1 MAEHAQPV
9 PSRKRGWGALCV
21 LAGILLLIATLGTVY
36 FATQHTVAIEI
47 NGVRL
52 LYRTHQRSPQGV
64 LRELGL
70 VLNTEDLIEF
80 PDELPSADAPIRVTL
95 ARTALLTHDG
105 SVTRLRTHATTVG
118 HLLGEMGVVVYPY
131 DRVWLSG
138 NPCDLEAPL
147 PSIETPARPA
157 FATLMAEIRRP
168 IRLNLRRAVTL
179 TVQDGA
185 LHSDL
190 YTTARTL
197 GEALY
202 ENGVMIYA
210 GDRVSPDLN
219 TEITPGLIVS
229 IERSKPVVVDM
240 AGERQ
245 MVRTRTKTVGA
256 LLEAMDLDLNP
267 KDRIEPDASTELQR
281 DMQITVTQIRDE
293 YFVEEEPIP
302 YEVRRE
308 PDPELEIDN
317 ERVAHWGREGARRR
331 RYRVHYENG
340 QEMYRVEVEDWV
352 AHEPI
357 DRIINYGTKI
367 VLREL
372 ETPNGTVTYWR
383 KIRVLV
389 TSYNAPTA
397 GKPPDH
403 PTYGITRLG
412 WKARKGIIAVDPRV
426 IPLLQNIYVPGY
438 GVGVAGDTGSAI
450 QWKHI
455 DLCYDDHNLVHWY
468 RWEDIYL
475 LTPVPDRSTIAWT
488 IPDLPQERR

>member
-1 MAEHAQPV
+1 MVEGAQPV
-9 PSRKRGWGALCV
+9 PNRRSGWGALCV
-21 LAGILLLIATLGTVY
+21 LAGLLLLIATLSTVY
-36 FATQHTVAIEI
+36 FATRHTVAIEI

-70 VLNTEDLIEF
+70 VLAVEDQVEF
-80 PDELPSADAPIRVTL
+80 PDQMPSEDAPIRITL

-105 SVTRLRTHATTVG
+105 SVTQLRSHATTVG

-131 DRVWLSG
+131 DRIWLAG
-138 NPCDLEAPL
+138 NPSDLEAPL
-147 PSIETPARPA
+147 PAIPSPPRSG
-157 FATLMAEIRRP
+157 FAPLLAELRRP

-185 LHSDL
+185 LQSNL

-210 GDRVSPDLN
+210 GDRVFPALH
-219 TEITPGLIVS
+219 TEITPGLTAF
-229 IERSKPVVVDM
+229 IERSKPVVVDV

-245 MVRTRTKTVGA
+245 MLRTRTKTVGA
-256 LLEAMDLDLNP
+256 LLEAMEVNLNP
-267 KDRIEPDASTELQR
+267 KDRIVPSVSVELLR
-281 DMQITVTQIRDE
+281 DMLITVTRIHDE
-293 YFVEEEPIP
+293 YVVEEEPIP
-302 YEVRRE
+302 YEMRRE

-340 QEMYRVEVEDWV
+340 QEMYRVVQEDWV
-352 AHEPI
+352 AREPI
-357 DRIINYGTKI
+357 DRIVNYGTKI

-372 ETPNGTVTYWR
+372 ETPEGVVTYWR

-397 GKPPDH
+397 GKPLDH

-412 WKARKGIIAVDPRV
+412 WKARKGIIAVDPR
-426 IPLLQNIYVPGY
+426 IINMRQSIYVPGY
-438 GVGVAGDTGSAI
+438 GIGVAADTGSAI
-450 QWKHI
+450 LWKHI

-468 RWEDIYL
+468 RWEEIYL
-475 LTPVPDRSTIAWT
+475 LTPVPDRSTITWT
-488 IPDLPQERR
+488 IPDLPRERR